1 MSFGV
6 LPSTC
11 KALRIG
17 GKSWSNCT
25 STTAPITDTTRP
37 CDAEAAA
44 AAAAAADVGA
54 VVAVVRPVINVV
66 IKTKCF
72 LILILISTKKIY
84 YDY

>member
-44 AAAAAADVGA
+44 AAAAADVGA